1 MVYLSTH
8 THTTVDTDS
17 SESIYYLGSLINKL
31 AAVGW
36 ENLSHSACHSRTS
49 KWM

>member
-31 AAVGW
+31 AAVG
-36 ENLSHSACHSRTS
+36 LSHSACHSRTS
-49 KWM
+49 KRL